1 MSDFEVAPIGYIREI
16 QLSRELANTIAKQ
29 IEKED
34 TGIYPQ
40 GWDVTKLPV
49 EVRQAY
55 NRLYGEY
62 IRQQQAGEM

>member
-1 MSDFEVAPIGYIREI
+1 MSDFEVAPIGTLREI

-40 GWDVTKLPV
+40 GWDVTKLPI